1 MVARRELPGSLRETI
16 RPVGYGERKCRCQHR
31 SERRGE
37 TRGIL
42 CSYLT
47 VAVELSLALCFD

>member
-37 TRGIL
+37 NQGDSVLLLDGRSGTQFG
-42 CSYLT
+42 
-47 VAVELSLALCFD
+47 FMF